1 MAPFDFN
8 VSLML
13 VCISTVVQAVI
24 AAQNFE
30 YPVFGEYVF
39 IGEYVFNSCLLWATV
54 ATLSDNFHLA
64 VCSSTRRY
72 TNTQQLDFAC

>member
-1 MAPFDFN
+1 MAPFDF

-64 VCSSTRRY
+64 VCSSTQRY